1 MLHTGIGGHNAIYIN
16 EKYEGKL
23 NVQHKYK
30 SIIYPLAVY
39 LAITYYHFSKKKT
52 LNKMTNTKLQSVIL
66 IFYKYVFT

>member
-39 LAITYYHFSKKKT
+39 LAITYYHFSKKK
-52 LNKMTNTKLQSVIL
+52 KPSIK
-66 IFYKYVFT
+66 